1 MSQNNQEN
9 ENKSKIICNNN
20 ENSSIFNNKTP
31 NSEKF
36 YDVLGKQ
43 YFKGNQSN
51 KENIRKEN
59 KRSNFFSGKPHKIP
73 FQRK

>member
-1 MSQNNQEN
+1 M
-9 ENKSKIICNNN
+9 K
-20 ENSSIFNNKTP
+20 NSSIFDNKTP
-31 NSEKF
+31 NSGEF

-51 KENIRKEN
+51 KENIRKEY
-59 KRSNFFSGKPHKIP
+59 KRSHSFSGKPPKIP

>member
-9 ENKSKIICNNN
+9 ENKSKIIYNNN
-20 ENSSIFNNKTP
+20 ENSSIFDNKTP
-31 NSEKF
+31 NSEEF
-36 YDVLGKQ
+36 YDILGKQ

-51 KENIRKEN
+51 KENIRKEY
-59 KRSNFFSGKPHKIP
+59 KRSHSFSRKPPKIP